1 VDVLLDP
8 IQRRLSEVMALDP
21 PPIRVSAVGRESVV
35 LGGLA
40 AGLDVARNMV
50 LEQIEV

>member
-1 VDVLLDP
+1 VDVLLTP
-8 IQRRLSEVMALDP
+8 IQQRLAELLALEP

-40 AGLDVARNMV
+40 AGLEAARDVV
-50 LEQIEV
+50 LAQIET